1 MYLYSSTSDEVGHG
15 CALWN
20 HLSRIGNSVEDFEV
34 SVQLG
39 VKFQNACH
47 VTAAIAVVWRRP
59 NSNQILAWE
68 HVLVALLYQLV
79 STADQLQ
86 AVHSTELI
94 RHFRSEKPTSTA
106 RTDLPCFNV
115 LRIRPHQ
122 VAEGAFVGNFL
133 IPRDGSNL
141 VKGPNVW
148 RNVYLA
154 IRSSPQLK

>member
-1 MYLYSSTSDEVGHG
+1 MILLDELKLFDKYQVLDKIKSENKERFMYLYSSTSDEVGHG

-59 NSNQILAWE
+59 NSNQVLAWE

-106 RTDLPCFNV
+106 RTDLPCFNEIGRAHV
-115 LRIRPHQ
+115 
-122 VAEGAFVGNFL
+122 
-133 IPRDGSNL
+133 
-141 VKGPNVW
+141 
-148 RNVYLA
+148 
-154 IRSSPQLK
+154 